1 MKRLILRIAALGT
14 VVVLGLI
21 AIAQAQRGSDASSVA
36 SEENPL
42 RAAAA
47 TAADGTEP
55 GRIASAAEGASPL
68 REAVPPGTAE
78 NPLRPDARLTSA
90 TIEDPPSRLETE
102 PSPLRS
108 AAGPR
113 PTEGTSPALGDPF
126 GLRNQP
132 VAAADDPPAG
142 LAAAETSN
150 IPDGPGLATADPRA
164 AANPRAAADPRIVV
178 EQRAAPDDNFSG
190 PPDTAGSPH
199 GGLAATRPPAGP
211 PSEGFGP
218 PPSGSLGGEML
229 AAAPPVG
236 HPLRDAPGETLREV
250 PSADALGSAPNE
262 PAPFQMDPATGGSS
276 IPPSLPPGTGQSG
289 LAEPEPGA
297 HALAAPLAG
306 MDEASGQP
314 GAKHLE
320 GPQSP
325 QITVQK
331 TAPTEVQVG
340 KPAVFQVTVRNTG
353 PVAAADVQVRDRVP
367 KGTRLVATKPQASL
381 GARGELVWE
390 LGTLEPGGESTVEM
404 QLMPT
409 AEGEIGSVATVVFS
423 ADASVRTTCTKP
435 ELVVKASTDDRVLIG
450 DQLTLSIE
458 ISNPGSGAATG
469 VVLAEH
475 VPAGLRHPA
484 GADLEYDV
492 GTLKPGESR
501 KLELVLDAV
510 RAGTAA
516 NLLVARAEGNL
527 MVEDRLDV
535 EVVAPSLNLALDGPK
550 RRFLEREAVYEV
562 SVHNPGTAAAEK
574 VELVAYLPPGLQF
587 VRANNQGHYD
597 DANRAVFWRLAEL
610 PINETGTVELV
621 TMPVQ
626 AGQQKI
632 RLRSTAEKGVQA
644 EQEHPVVIEGI
655 AALMFE
661 VADVSDP
668 VGVGGETTYEIRV
681 VNQGTKAAGNVR
693 LAIDLPPELCPVA
706 AEGPT
711 RNAVEGNRVL
721 FEPLARL
728 APKADTTYRVRARAQ
743 RPGDLR
749 VRVQLLT
756 DELQSPVVKEES
768 TRVYSDE

>member
-21 AIAQAQRGSDASSVA
+21 AIAQAQRGSDASSVP

-42 RAAAA
+42 RPAAAR
-47 TAADGTEP
+47 AADGAEP
-55 GRIASAAEGASPL
+55 RRIASVTEGASPL
-68 REAVPPGTAE
+68 REAAPPGTAE

-90 TIEDPPSRLETE
+90 TIEAPPSRLETE

-108 AAGPR
+108 AAGPT
-113 PTEGTSPALGDPF
+113 PTEQPSPALGDPF

-132 VAAADDPPAG
+132 GAETDDPRAG
-142 LAAAETSN
+142 LATAEPSN
-150 IPDGPGLATADPRA
+150 IPDGPSLATGDPRA
-164 AANPRAAADPRIVV
+164 AAEPRT
-178 EQRAAPDDNFSG
+178 APGDRFPG
-190 PPDTAGSPH
+190 PLDTAGSSR
-199 GGLAATRPPAGP
+199 GDLATTRPPAGP
-211 PSEGFGP
+211 SSEGFGP
-218 PPSGSLGGEML
+218 PSSGSLGGELM

-250 PSADALGSAPNE
+250 PPAEALGSVPNE
-262 PAPFQMDPATGGSS
+262 PAPFEMDPATGGSS
-276 IPPSLPPGTGQSG
+276 IPTSLPPGTGQPG
-289 LAEPEPGA
+289 LAEPETGA
-297 HALAAPLAG
+297 NALAGPLGG

-331 TAPTEVQVG
+331 TAPAEIQVG

-353 PVAAADVQVRDRVP
+353 PVAAGGVQVRDRVP

-435 ELVVKASTDDRVLIG
+435 ELVLTASTADKVLIG
-450 DQLTLSIE
+450 EQLTLKIE

-535 EVVAPSLNLALDGPK
+535 EVVAPSLDLALNGPK

-562 SVHNPGTAAAEK
+562 SVHNPGTAAAEQ

-587 VRANNQGHYD
+587 VSANNQGHYD
-597 DANRAVFWRLAEL
+597 AANRAVFWRLAEL
-610 PINETGTVELV
+610 PVNETGTVELV

-655 AALMFE
+655 AAIMFE

-693 LAIDLPPELCPVA
+693 LAVDLPPELRPVA

-711 RNAVEGNRVL
+711 RNALEGNRVL

-728 APKADTTYRVRARAQ
+728 APKADTTYRVRARAM

-749 VRVQLLT
+749 VRVQVLT
-756 DELQSPVVKEES
+756 DDLQSPVVKEES